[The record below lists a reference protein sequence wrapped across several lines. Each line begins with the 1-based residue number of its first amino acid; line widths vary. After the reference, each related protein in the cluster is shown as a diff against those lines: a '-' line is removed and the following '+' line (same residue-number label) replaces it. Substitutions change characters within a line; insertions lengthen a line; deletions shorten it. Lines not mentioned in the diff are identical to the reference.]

1 MGLAVEILGLV
12 IFLGA
17 HSFVTMRDRR
27 AALIAKIGEWPYR
40 GLFSLVAIVG
50 IALIAYG
57 FASYRAAG
65 PIVVWN
71 PPAWTRHIVV
81 TLMWPASIMFVAAYI
96 PGNIKRV
103 LKHPVLVSVKTWAFA
118 HLCANGDLG
127 GIILFGAVLAWA
139 VYDRI
144 TLKHRSDPGRAADP
158 ARRQKERHHRHRGRH
173 HRLSRARPGVSSD
186 RDRPACVRNAGVRT
200 LAMSVQNEIRR
211 LTAPDIRARKAG
223 EPIVCLTSYH
233 AHTARILDAYCDVI
247 LVGDSLGMVMHGLET
262 TVPVTLD
269 MMILQG
275 HAVMR
280 GSRRALVV
288 VDMPFGSY
296 EASRE
301 QAFMSAARILKET
314 GCGAIK
320 VEGGRRMAETI
331 AFLVERGVPVMGH
344 VGLTPQAI
352 NTIGSFRAQGRDEA
366 DWAPIEAD
374 ARAVADAGAFS
385 VVLEAIA
392 EPLGRRITEEVAIP
406 TIGIGASVACD
417 GQILVLE
424 DMLGL
429 SPRVPKFVK
438 RFGELGPSIERAVK
452 GYAEEVRARTFPGP
466 DNVYGMRKK

>member
-1 MGLAVEILGLV
+1 
-12 IFLGA
+12 
-17 HSFVTMRDRR
+17 
-27 AALIAKIGEWPYR
+27 
-40 GLFSLVAIVG
+40 
-50 IALIAYG
+50 
-57 FASYRAAG
+57 
-65 PIVVWN
+65 
-71 PPAWTRHIVV
+71 
-81 TLMWPASIMFVAAYI
+81 
-96 PGNIKRV
+96 
-103 LKHPVLVSVKTWAFA
+103 
-118 HLCANGDLG
+118 
-127 GIILFGAVLAWA
+127 
-139 VYDRI
+139 
-144 TLKHRSDPGRAADP
+144 
-158 ARRQKERHHRHRGRH
+158 
-173 HRLSRARPGVSSD
+173 
-186 RDRPACVRNAGVRT
+186 
-200 LAMSVQNEIRR
+200 MSVHDDIRR

-301 QAFMSAARILKET
+301 QAFMSAARVLKET

-320 VEGGRRMAETI
+320 VEGGQRMAETI
-331 AFLVERGVPVMGH
+331 AFLAQRGVPVMGH

-352 NTIGSFRAQGRDEA
+352 NTIGSFRAQGREESH
-366 DWAPIEAD
+366 WAPSEAD
-374 ARAVADAGAFS
+374 ARGAEEACAFAV
-385 VVLEAIA
+385 LLKAIA
-392 EPLGRRITEEVAIP
+392 EPLGRRITAEVAIP

-452 GYAEEVRARTFPGP
+452 SYAEEVRARTFPGP